1 MNEKSLT
8 RRFLLKGMVATILSS
23 SVPLN
28 RVKAYGNVYNI
39 NIVDIAK
46 RNVKIKIP
54 INRLLVGD
62 GALAYVLPL
71 LNYPFN
77 NVVGWG
83 ENFRSADLNGYSAY
97 LEKFPDISKIPTF
110 PATTM
115 EVMNAEKIISLKP
128 DLILMNLS
136 SLSSVQSSGLME
148 ITDKV
153 GIPVIFV
160 DFRTHIFSN
169 TVRSMKI
176 LSKLFGCEKKTD
188 AFLKFREVQ
197 IDRVMNKLK
206 DIKYRPLVMIERA
219 AGLYA
224 DCCMSYGAGN
234 FGEIVSMAGGINM
247 GSSFLL
253 SEFGEVNPEQ
263 VVTSDPD
270 VVIVTGANW
279 SLYAPKGKWINLGP
293 GADRNESLASLQSLM
308 ERPTYRSLSAV
319 RNKRVHAIWHVF
331 YDCPYNFIALQC
343 IAKWLHPALFQDLE
357 PEKTFRE
364 LYQLFLPIDYQSGY
378 WISLK

>member
-8 RRFLLKGMVATILSS
+8 RRSLLKGMVATILSS

-39 NIVDIAK
+39 HIVDIAK

-136 SLSSVQSSGLME
+136 SLSSVQSSGLMK

-176 LSKLFGCEKKTD
+176 LSELFGCEKKTD

-197 IDRVMNKLK
+197 IDRVINKLK

-270 VVIVTGANW
+270 VIIVTGANW

-308 ERPTYRSLSAV
+308 ERPTYSSLSAV
-319 RNKRVHAIWHVF
+319 RNKRVHAIWHEF

>member
-1 MNEKSLT
+1 MSEKSLT
-8 RRFLLKGMVATILSS
+8 RRSLLKGIVVTVLSS
-23 SVPLN
+23 TVPLN
-28 RVKAYGNVYNI
+28 RLKAYGNIYNA
-39 NIVDIAK
+39 NIVDIAR
-46 RNVKIKIP
+46 RNVKINFP

-83 ENFRSADLNGYSAY
+83 ENFRSGDLNGYNAY

-115 EVMNAEKIISLKP
+115 EVMNVEKIISLKP

-136 SLSSVQSSGLME
+136 SLSSVQSSRLTK

-153 GIPVIFV
+153 GIPIIFV
-160 DFRTHIFSN
+160 DFRTHIFTN
-169 TVRSMKI
+169 TERSMEI
-176 LSKLFGCEKKTD
+176 LGQLFGCEKKID
-188 AFLKFREVQ
+188 AFLKFRDEQ
-197 IDRVMNKLK
+197 IARVIKKLE

-253 SEFGEVNPEQ
+253 SDFGEVNPEQ
-263 VVTSDPD
+263 VVTSAPD
-270 VVIVTGANW
+270 VIIVTGANW
-279 SLYAPKGKWINLGP
+279 SLYAPKGKWVNLGP
-293 GADRNESLASLQSLM
+293 GADRNESLSSLQKLM
-308 ERPTYRSLSAV
+308 ERPAYRSLSAV
-319 RNKRVHAIWHVF
+319 RNKRVHAIWHAF
-331 YDCPYNFIALQC
+331 YDCPYNFVALQC
-343 IAKWLHPALFQDLE
+343 IAKWLHPELFQDLE

-364 LYQLFLPIDYQSGY
+364 LYRLFLPINYQGGY